1 MIKKRSV
8 PEKISS
14 VSDCVHMSLTAFRVL
29 SYRIT
34 DIVTT
39 MLGIS
44 IVDMGVLGCVISV
57 LTKAACHRARLPARG
72 FGRFAGLAYA
82 QFHCGSIAFSCFCK
96 VCWVSKCAISLR
108 IYVISQALYES
119 AGRRGCI
126 RALEHGSARSTE
138 PT

>member
-1 MIKKRSV
+1 MRGWVAIVWSWTAHRGVIKKRSV

-57 LTKAACHRARLPARG
+57 LTITACHRARLPAH
-72 FGRFAGLAYA
+72 GLT
-82 QFHCGSIAFSCFCK
+82 CGIN
-96 VCWVSKCAISLR
+96 V
-108 IYVISQALYES
+108 
-119 AGRRGCI
+119 
-126 RALEHGSARSTE
+126 
-138 PT
+138 